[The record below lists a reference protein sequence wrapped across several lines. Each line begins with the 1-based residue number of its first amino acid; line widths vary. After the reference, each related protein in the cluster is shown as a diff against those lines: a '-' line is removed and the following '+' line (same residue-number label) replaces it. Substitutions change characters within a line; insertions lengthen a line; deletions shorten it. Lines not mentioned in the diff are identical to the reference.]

1 MCKSSFSTFLWI
13 LNIKKVYN
21 LLYSRSK
28 PRGVR
33 NYFLA
38 YFFKRPINRIKFN
51 TEGYWGV
58 LLGTA
63 GYCGYF
69 RVLEDTSGYCR
80 GLRGTAGPYEFCT
93 PPPFWPVRAVHHST
107 IVVTSLYPPT
117 PLVYPALLRNTSQYP
132 TEPRIIPQYPPLLH
146 SNPHYSA
153 LLCSTWQVLV
163 VP

>member
-1 MCKSSFSTFLWI
+1 M
-13 LNIKKVYN
+13 YN
-21 LLYSRSK
+21 LLYRGV
-28 PRGVR
+28 RGVR

-38 YFFKRPINRIKFN
+38 YFFKRPILED
-51 TEGYWGV
+51 TSGYCRYFRV
-58 LLGTA
+58 LEDTS

-80 GLRGTAGPYEFCT
+80 GLRGTAGHYEFCT
-93 PPPFWPVRAVHHST
+93 PPPFCPVRAVHHST

-132 TEPRIIPQYPPLLH
+132 TEPHIIPQYPPLLH

-153 LLCSTWQVLV
+153 LLCST
-163 VP
+163 